1 MYNNYNSNLVR
12 FLNEMFN
19 KGNHVSF
26 EDMKALFANDFGVNV
41 STDGDGLYLFKYD
54 MITVKWNPVTLECR
68 GCILTND
75 GPDGTWRYV
84 SRPPDKFFNLR
95 EGHCRYS
102 NEKIF
107 LEEIDDLYLRS
118 KEDGT
123 AIPFYSWKGQWK
135 ASTLGKI
142 DPVNI
147 NDYNFTF
154 SDLFWKLVKG
164 DFTTLNPEY
173 TYFLELCSTYN
184 AIVTQYPT
192 DRLYTLT
199 ARSNITGEYLNF
211 DEIENI
217 RPIFSDDKIETHKVS
232 ELNVKSL
239 VELEQWGE
247 NLALM
252 PSNIKNRE
260 GMVLYKNGVPVG
272 KMKNTRYLALHRVM
286 SGSAGYTCN
295 VLIDLFFN
303 GHIDDFYADLTESQK
318 AFIDSLKEYL
328 RNLQAKAN
336 EFFSKISKDATKKDF
351 ALTIKD
357 DEFLSKFSGYFFE
370 NFENFKKDELV
381 PISQWIC
388 SKGRNGGGQYER
400 FDEIWKGMFKL

>member
-1 MYNNYNSNLVR
+1 MHNNYNSNLVR

-19 KGNHVSF
+19 RSNSATF

-41 STDGDGLYLFKYD
+41 STDGNGLYLFKYD

-75 GPDGTWRYV
+75 GPDGSWRYV
-84 SRPPDKFFNLR
+84 CRPPDKFFNLR
-95 EGHCRYS
+95 EGHCKYS

-123 AIPFYSWKGQWK
+123 AIPFYSWNGQWK

-164 DFTTLNPEY
+164 DFTGLNPEY

-192 DRLYTLT
+192 DRLYLLT
-199 ARSNITGEYLNF
+199 ARNNITGEYLNF
-211 DEIENI
+211 DEVENI
-217 RPIFSDDKIETHKVS
+217 RPIFTNEKIETYKVS
-232 ELNVKSL
+232 ELGVKSL
-239 VELEQWGE
+239 AALEQWGE
-247 NLALM
+247 DLSLIGGD
-252 PSNIKNRE
+252 IKNRE
-260 GMVLYKNGVPVG
+260 GMVLYKNGIPLG

-286 SGSAGYTCN
+286 SGSAGYTCK
-295 VLIDLFFN
+295 VLIDLFFTGN
-303 GHIDDFYADLTESQK
+303 IDDFYADLTESQK

-328 RNLQAKAN
+328 RDLQSKTN
-336 EFFSKISKDATKKDF
+336 EFFSKIDKDISKKDF
-351 ALTIKD
+351 ALTIKN
-357 DEFLSKFSGYFFE
+357 EELLNRFSGYFFE
-370 NFENFKKDELV
+370 NFDNFKKDELV
-381 PISQWIC
+381 SISQWIC

-400 FDEIWKGMFKL
+400 FDDIWKGMFKL